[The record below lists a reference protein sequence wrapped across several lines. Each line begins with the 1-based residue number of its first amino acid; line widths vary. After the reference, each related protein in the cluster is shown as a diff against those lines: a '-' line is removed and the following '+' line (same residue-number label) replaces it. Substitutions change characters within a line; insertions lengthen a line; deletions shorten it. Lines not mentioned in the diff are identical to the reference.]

1 MLDFQELKEC
11 FETRNV
17 ALLQEVLDKLP
28 KEEAA
33 YHMKRC
39 VDSGL
44 WVTDAKAAGMCVR
57 VCVCVCVCEFKM

>member
-1 MLDFQELKEC
+1 MFLQELKEC
-11 FETRNV
+11 FETRNS

-28 KEEAA
+28 KEESA

-44 WVTDAKAAGMCVR
+44 WVTDAKAAGMCVG
-57 VCVCVCVCEFKM
+57 VGV